1 MDLFSYWQFET
12 VLPHLPYLL
21 AGARMTIAV
30 SVISLI
36 GALLIG
42 LFLALARISRLG
54 LVRAA
59 AGLFIDIWR
68 STPTLAQLLWIY
80 YALPILTGI
89 PLTAFLAGAI
99 TLACHYGANLAEVY
113 RAGILAVPSGQTN
126 AGLALG
132 LTRAQ
137 TMRRIVL
144 PQAVTIML
152 PLIASQFIVLFKES
166 ALISMISLEEL
177 MWHGQSLAG
186 LTMRSV
192 EVFTVVALIYMALTY
207 PQTLLVNW
215 LHRRSV
221 IGARA

>member
-1 MDLFSYWQFET
+1 MFSYFRFET

-21 AGARMTIAV
+21 AGARMTIIV
-30 SVISLI
+30 SLVALA
-36 GALLIG
+36 GALVIG
-42 LFLALARISRLG
+42 LVLALARLAKLRAL
-54 LVRAA
+54 RAA
-59 AGLFIDIWR
+59 ASLFIDIWR

-89 PLTAFLAGAI
+89 PMSAFTAGAI
-99 TLACHYGANLAEVY
+99 TLAFHYGANLAEVY
-113 RAGILAVPSGQTN
+113 RAGILAIPSGQMN

-132 LTRAQ
+132 LTKPQ

-166 ALISMISLEEL
+166 ALVSMISLEEL

-192 EVFTVVALIYMALTY
+192 EVFSLVALIYVALTY

-221 IGARA
+221 AAAR

>member
-1 MDLFSYWQFET
+1 MFSYFRFET

-21 AGARMTIAV
+21 AGARMTIIV
-30 SVISLI
+30 SLAALA
-36 GALLIG
+36 GALVIG
-42 LFLALARISRLG
+42 LILALARLSKLSV
-54 LVRAA
+54 LRAA
-59 AGLFIDIWR
+59 ASLFIDIWR
-68 STPTLAQLLWIY
+68 STPTLAQLLWVY

-89 PLTAFLAGAI
+89 PLSAFVAGTI

-113 RAGILAVPSGQTN
+113 RAGILAIPSGQTN

-137 TMRRIVL
+137 TMRRIIL

-166 ALISMISLEEL
+166 ALVSMISLEEL

-192 EVFTVVALIYMALTY
+192 EVFSLVALIYVALTY

-221 IGARA
+221 QAGR

>member
-1 MDLFSYWQFET
+1 MFSYFRFET

-21 AGARMTIAV
+21 AGARVTIIV
-30 SVISLI
+30 SLAALA
-36 GALLIG
+36 GALVIG
-42 LFLALARISRLG
+42 LILALARLSKPRVL
-54 LVRAA
+54 RAA
-59 AGLFIDIWR
+59 ASLFIDIWR
-68 STPTLAQLLWIY
+68 STPTLAQLLWVY

-89 PLTAFLAGAI
+89 PLSAFAAGTI

-113 RAGILAVPSGQTN
+113 RAGILAIPSGQTN

-144 PQAVTIML
+144 PQAVNIML

-166 ALISMISLEEL
+166 ALVSMISLEEL

-192 EVFTVVALIYMALTY
+192 EVFSLVALIYVALTY

-221 IGARA
+221 QAGR

>member
-1 MDLFSYWQFET
+1 MFSYFRFET

-21 AGARMTIAV
+21 AGARMTIIV
-30 SVISLI
+30 SLAALA
-36 GALLIG
+36 GALVIG
-42 LFLALARISRLG
+42 LILALARLSRLRI
-54 LVRAA
+54 LRAA
-59 AGLFIDIWR
+59 ASLFIDIWR
-68 STPTLAQLLWIY
+68 STPTLAQLLWVY
-80 YALPILTGI
+80 YALPILTGV
-89 PLTAFLAGAI
+89 PLSAFVAGTI

-113 RAGILAVPSGQTN
+113 RAGILAIPSGQTN

-137 TMRRIVL
+137 TMRRIIL

-186 LTMRSV
+186 L
-192 EVFTVVALIYMALTY
+192 
-207 PQTLLVNW
+207 PC
-215 LHRRSV
+215 
-221 IGARA
+221 ARWKCSRW

>member
-1 MDLFSYWQFET
+1 MNWFSYWRFDS
-12 VLPHLPYLL
+12 VPPHLPYLL
-21 AGARMTIAV
+21 AGARMT
-30 SVISLI
+30 VILSLLSLVF
-36 GALLIG
+36 ALAIG
-42 LFLALARISRLG
+42 LLLALARISKFAAL
-54 LVRAA
+54 RAPA
-59 AGLFIDIWR
+59 TLFIDIWR

-80 YALPILTGI
+80 YALPILTGVR
-89 PLTAFLAGAI
+89 LDAFTAGAI
-99 TLACHYGANLAEVY
+99 TLACHYGANLAEIY
-113 RAGILAVPSGQTN
+113 RAGILAIPSGQGH

-144 PQAVTIML
+144 PQAVVIML
-152 PLIASQFIVLFKES
+152 PMIASQFIILFKES
-166 ALISMISLEEL
+166 ALLSMISVEEL

-221 IGARA
+221 RGAE

>member
-1 MDLFSYWQFET
+1 MFSYFRFET

-21 AGARMTIAV
+21 AGARMTIIV
-30 SVISLI
+30 SLAALA
-36 GALLIG
+36 GALVIG
-42 LFLALARISRLG
+42 LILALARLSKLRVL
-54 LVRAA
+54 RAA
-59 AGLFIDIWR
+59 ASLFIDIWR
-68 STPTLAQLLWIY
+68 STPTLAQLLWVY

-89 PLTAFLAGAI
+89 PLSAFVAGTI

-113 RAGILAVPSGQTN
+113 RAGILAIPSGQTN

-137 TMRRIVL
+137 TMRRIIL

-166 ALISMISLEEL
+166 ALVSMISLEEL

-192 EVFTVVALIYMALTY
+192 EVFSLVALIYVALTY

-221 IGARA
+221 QAGR

>member
-1 MDLFSYWQFET
+1 MFSYFRFES

-21 AGARMTIAV
+21 AGARMTIIV
-30 SVISLI
+30 SIVALG
-36 GALLIG
+36 GALFIG
-42 LFLALARISRLG
+42 LVLAFARIARAR
-54 LVRAA
+54 LVRATA
-59 AGLFIDIWR
+59 SLFIDIWR

-89 PLTAFLAGAI
+89 PMTAFVAGSI
-99 TLACHYGANLAEVY
+99 TLACHYGANLAEIY
-113 RAGILAVPSGQTN
+113 RAGILAIPAGQMN

-132 LTRAQ
+132 MTHAQ
-137 TMRRIVL
+137 AMRRIVL

-152 PLIASQFIVLFKES
+152 PPIASQFIVLFKES
-166 ALISMISLEEL
+166 ALLSMISLEEL

-192 EVFTVVALIYMALTY
+192 EVFSVVALIYVALTY

-221 IGARA
+221 LQIR

>member
-1 MDLFSYWQFET
+1 MFSYFRFET

-21 AGARMTIAV
+21 AGARMTIIV
-30 SVISLI
+30 SLVALA
-36 GALLIG
+36 GALVIG
-42 LFLALARISRLG
+42 LVLALARLAKLRAL
-54 LVRAA
+54 RAA
-59 AGLFIDIWR
+59 ASLFIDIWR

-89 PLTAFLAGAI
+89 PMSAFTAGAI
-99 TLACHYGANLAEVY
+99 TLAFHYGANLAEVY
-113 RAGILAVPSGQTN
+113 RAGILAIPSGQMN

-132 LTRAQ
+132 LTKAQ

-166 ALISMISLEEL
+166 ALVSMISLEEL

-192 EVFTVVALIYMALTY
+192 EVFSLVALIYVALTY

-221 IGARA
+221 AAAR

>member
-1 MDLFSYWQFET
+1 MFSYFRFET

-21 AGARMTIAV
+21 AGARMTIIV
-30 SVISLI
+30 SLAALA
-36 GALLIG
+36 GALVIG
-42 LFLALARISRLG
+42 LILALARLSKPRVL
-54 LVRAA
+54 RAA
-59 AGLFIDIWR
+59 ASLFIDIWR
-68 STPTLAQLLWIY
+68 STPTLAQLLWVY

-89 PLTAFLAGAI
+89 PLSAFAAGTI

-113 RAGILAVPSGQTN
+113 RAGILAIPSGQTN

-152 PLIASQFIVLFKES
+152 PLIVSQFIVLFKES
-166 ALISMISLEEL
+166 ALVSMISLEEL

-192 EVFTVVALIYMALTY
+192 EVFSLVALIYVALTY

-221 IGARA
+221 QAGR

>member
-1 MDLFSYWQFET
+1 MFSYFRFET

-21 AGARMTIAV
+21 AGARMTIIV
-30 SVISLI
+30 SLAALA
-36 GALLIG
+36 GALVIG
-42 LFLALARISRLG
+42 LILALARLSKPRVL
-54 LVRAA
+54 RAA
-59 AGLFIDIWR
+59 ASLFIDIWR
-68 STPTLAQLLWIY
+68 STPTLAQLLWVY

-89 PLTAFLAGAI
+89 PLSAFAAGTI

-113 RAGILAVPSGQTN
+113 RAGILAIPSGQTN

-144 PQAVTIML
+144 PQAVNIML

-166 ALISMISLEEL
+166 ALVSMISLEEL

-192 EVFTVVALIYMALTY
+192 EVFSLVALIYVALTY

-221 IGARA
+221 QAGR

>member
-1 MDLFSYWQFET
+1 MFSYFRFET

-21 AGARMTIAV
+21 AGARMTVIV
-30 SVISLI
+30 SLAALA
-36 GALLIG
+36 GALVIG
-42 LFLALARISRLG
+42 LIVALARLSRLRV
-54 LVRAA
+54 LRAA
-59 AGLFIDIWR
+59 ASLFIDIWR
-68 STPTLAQLLWIY
+68 STPTLAQLLWVY

-89 PLTAFLAGAI
+89 PLSAFVAGTI

-113 RAGILAVPSGQTN
+113 RAGILAIPSGQTN

-137 TMRRIVL
+137 TMRRIIL

-166 ALISMISLEEL
+166 ALVSMISLEEL

-192 EVFTVVALIYMALTY
+192 EVFSLVALIYVALTY

-215 LHRRSV
+215 LHRHSV
-221 IGARA
+221 QAGR

>member
-1 MDLFSYWQFET
+1 MLSYFRFEA
-12 VLPHLPYLL
+12 VLPYLPYLL
-21 AGARMTIAV
+21 AGARMTIIV
-30 SVISLI
+30 SVVALG
-36 GALLIG
+36 GALLVG
-42 LFLALARISRLG
+42 LVLAFLRISRL
-54 LVRAA
+54 RALRYA
-59 AGLFIDIWR
+59 ASLFIDIWR
-68 STPTLAQLLWIY
+68 STPTLAQLLWVY
-80 YALPILTGI
+80 YALPILTGV
-89 PLTAFLAGAI
+89 PLSAFAAGAI
-99 TLACHYGANLAEVY
+99 TLACHYGSNLAEVY

-137 TMRRIVL
+137 TMRRIIL
-144 PQAVTIML
+144 PQAITIML

-166 ALISMISLEEL
+166 ALLSMISLEEL

-192 EVFTVVALIYMALTY
+192 EVFSLVALVYVALTY

-221 IGARA
+221 QGAR

>member
-1 MDLFSYWQFET
+1 MFSYFRFET
-12 VLPHLPYLL
+12 ILPHLPYLL
-21 AGARMTIAV
+21 AGARMTIIV
-30 SVISLI
+30 SLAALA
-36 GALLIG
+36 GALVIG
-42 LFLALARISRLG
+42 LILALARLSRLRI
-54 LVRAA
+54 LRAA
-59 AGLFIDIWR
+59 ASLFIDIWR
-68 STPTLAQLLWIY
+68 STPTLAQLLWVY

-89 PLTAFLAGAI
+89 PLSAFVAGTI

-113 RAGILAVPSGQTN
+113 RAGILAIPSGQTN

-137 TMRRIVL
+137 TMRRIIL

-166 ALISMISLEEL
+166 ALVSMISLEEL

-192 EVFTVVALIYMALTY
+192 EVFSLVALIYVALTY

-221 IGARA
+221 QAGR

>member
-1 MDLFSYWQFET
+1 MFSYFRFET

-21 AGARMTIAV
+21 AGARMTIIV
-30 SVISLI
+30 SLAALA
-36 GALLIG
+36 GALVIG
-42 LFLALARISRLG
+42 LILALARLSRLRI
-54 LVRAA
+54 LRAA
-59 AGLFIDIWR
+59 ASLFIDIWR
-68 STPTLAQLLWIY
+68 STPTLAQLLWVY
-80 YALPILTGI
+80 YALPILTGV
-89 PLTAFLAGAI
+89 PLSAFVAGTI

-113 RAGILAVPSGQTN
+113 RAGILAIPSGQTN

-137 TMRRIVL
+137 TMRRIIL

-166 ALISMISLEEL
+166 ALVSMISLEEL

-192 EVFTVVALIYMALTY
+192 EVFSLVALIYVALTY

-221 IGARA
+221 QAGR

>member
-1 MDLFSYWQFET
+1 MFSYFRFDA

-21 AGARMTIAV
+21 AGARMTIIV
-30 SVISLI
+30 SLVALG
-36 GALLIG
+36 GALAIG
-42 LFLALARISRLG
+42 LVLALLRISRLRI
-54 LVRAA
+54 VRAA
-59 AGLFIDIWR
+59 ASLFIDIWR
-68 STPTLAQLLWIY
+68 STPTLAQLLWVY

-89 PLTAFLAGAI
+89 PLSAFTAGAI

-113 RAGILAVPSGQTN
+113 RAGILAIPSGQMN
-126 AGLALG
+126 AALALG
-132 LTRAQ
+132 HTRAQ
-137 TMRRIVL
+137 AMRRIVL
-144 PQAVTIML
+144 PQAVAIML

-166 ALISMISLEEL
+166 ALLSMISLEEL

-192 EVFTVVALIYMALTY
+192 EVFSLVALVYVALTY

-221 IGARA
+221 QATTR

>member
-1 MDLFSYWQFET
+1 MFSYFRFET

-21 AGARMTIAV
+21 AGARMTIIV
-30 SVISLI
+30 SLAALA
-36 GALLIG
+36 GALVIG
-42 LFLALARISRLG
+42 LILALARLSRLRI
-54 LVRAA
+54 LRAA
-59 AGLFIDIWR
+59 ASLFIDIWR
-68 STPTLAQLLWIY
+68 STPTLAQLLWVY

-89 PLTAFLAGAI
+89 PLSAFVAGTI

-113 RAGILAVPSGQTN
+113 RAGILAIPSGQTN

-137 TMRRIVL
+137 TMRRIIL

-166 ALISMISLEEL
+166 ALVSMISLEEL

-192 EVFTVVALIYMALTY
+192 EVFSLVALIYVALTY

-221 IGARA
+221 QAGR

>member
-1 MDLFSYWQFET
+1 MFSYFRFET

-21 AGARMTIAV
+21 AGARMTIIV
-30 SVISLI
+30 SLVALA
-36 GALLIG
+36 GALVIG
-42 LFLALARISRLG
+42 LILALARLSKLRML
-54 LVRAA
+54 RAA
-59 AGLFIDIWR
+59 ASLFIDIWR
-68 STPTLAQLLWIY
+68 STPTLAQLLWVY

-89 PLTAFLAGAI
+89 PLSAFLAGTI

-113 RAGILAVPSGQTN
+113 RAGILAIPSGQTN

-166 ALISMISLEEL
+166 ALVSMISLEEL

-192 EVFTVVALIYMALTY
+192 EVFSLVALIYVALTY

-221 IGARA
+221 QAGR